1 MMTKE
6 EMLQLANCLTNEILS
21 IDTSIEQLVSDMQ
34 YMSTQ
39 VVSTSEY
46 GLIPI
51 SLMCQNLLTLHE
63 KRKLCKNLL
72 NKIK

>member
-1 MMTKE
+1 MTKE
-6 EMLQLANCLTNEILS
+6 ESTNCLTNEIS
-21 IDTSIEQLVSDMQ
+21 TIDKSIEQLVSDIQ

-39 VVSTSEY
+39 VVPTSEY

-51 SLMCQNLLTLHE
+51 SQMCQNLLTLHE

-72 NKIK
+72 NKIKL